1 MEEESPPNTHTYIY
15 RERERELPAQARAP
29 GLSCPPLA
37 CQTSPH
43 PHPLLSLFF
52 HASMFC
58 QATGFGG
65 TVQQGA
71 AVEDKLRARK
81 ARAAAAAASGG
92 GGSDA
97 AARAPAAPAPRAFSV
112 TFNADTASG
121 LPWRF
126 APAQRSIRVVPGQAA
141 LAFFTATNT
150 APHAVTG
157 VSTYNVAPAAAG
169 PHFNKVQ
176 CFCFEEQRLGP
187 GERVDMPVLFYLDEE
202 AAADPRLAGVDSLT
216 LSYTFFV
223 VAEGEEGEEGRRA
236 VEAAAVAGMT
246 G

>member
-1 MEEESPPNTHTYIY
+1 
-15 RERERELPAQARAP
+15 
-29 GLSCPPLA
+29 
-37 CQTSPH
+37 
-43 PHPLLSLFF
+43 
-52 HASMFC
+52 MFC

-65 TVQQGA
+65 TVQQGT
-71 AVEDKLRARK
+71 AVEDKLRAR
-81 ARAAAAAASGG
+81 RAAAAAGVRNATQPQ
-92 GGSDA
+92 
-97 AARAPAAPAPRAFSV
+97 REFTV

-126 APAQRSIRVVPGQAA
+126 APAQRAVRVRPGQAA

-187 GERVDMPVLFYLDEE
+187 GERVDMPVLFYLDED
-202 AAADPRLAGVDSLT
+202 AATDPRLAGVDSLT
-216 LSYTFFV
+216 LSYTFFLV
-223 VAEGEEGEEGRRA
+223 GQGEEGDAAR
-236 VEAAAVAGMT
+236 AAVAAAAAAGF
-246 G
+246 GGGG

>member
-1 MEEESPPNTHTYIY
+1 
-15 RERERELPAQARAP
+15 
-29 GLSCPPLA
+29 
-37 CQTSPH
+37 
-43 PHPLLSLFF
+43 
-52 HASMFC
+52 MFC

-81 ARAAAAAASGG
+81 ARAAALRAAGGGGGG
-92 GGSDA
+92 GGSG
-97 AARAPAAPAPRAFSV
+97 AAPRRPREFTV
-112 TFNADTASG
+112 TFNADTATG

-126 APAQRSIRVVPGQAA
+126 APAQRSVRVVPGQAA

-150 APHAVTG
+150 SAHAVTG

-187 GERVDMPVLFYLDEE
+187 GERVDMPVLFYLDE
-202 AAADPRLAGVDSLT
+202 AAGDDPRLAGVDGLT
-216 LSYTFFV
+216 LSYTFFAV
-223 VAEGEEGEEGRRA
+223 GEGEEGEAGRRA
-236 VEAAAVAGMT
+236 VEAAAAAGLR
-246 G
+246 

>member
-1 MEEESPPNTHTYIY
+1 
-15 RERERELPAQARAP
+15 
-29 GLSCPPLA
+29 
-37 CQTSPH
+37 
-43 PHPLLSLFF
+43 
-52 HASMFC
+52 MFC

-81 ARAAAAAASGG
+81 AAAAAGG
-92 GGSDA
+92 PSK
-97 AARAPAAPAPRAFSV
+97 APARPLREFNV
-112 TFNADTASG
+112 TFNADTAAG

-150 APHAVTG
+150 ADHAVTG
-157 VSTYNVAPAAAG
+157 VSTYNVAPPAAG
-169 PHFNKVQ
+169 PHFNQVQ

-187 GERVDMPVLFYLDEE
+187 GERVDMPVLFYLDED
-202 AAADPRLAGVDSLT
+202 AADDPRLASVDSLT

-223 VAEGEEGEEGRRA
+223 VSEGEEGEAGRRA
-236 VEAAAVAGMT
+236 VEEAAARGER
-246 G
+246 

>member
-1 MEEESPPNTHTYIY
+1 
-15 RERERELPAQARAP
+15 
-29 GLSCPPLA
+29 
-37 CQTSPH
+37 
-43 PHPLLSLFF
+43 
-52 HASMFC
+52 MFC

-81 ARAAAAAASGG
+81 AAAAAAAAK
-92 GGSDA
+92 GSSA
-97 AARAPAAPAPRAFSV
+97 AQQPATTPPPREFAV
-112 TFNADTASG
+112 TFNADTAAG

-157 VSTYNVAPAAAG
+157 VSTYNVAPPAAG

-202 AAADPRLAGVDSLT
+202 AATDPRLASVDSLT

-223 VAEGEEGEEGRRA
+223 VAEGEEGEAARRA
-236 VEAAAVAGMT
+236 VEEAAARGER
-246 G
+246 